1 MTACGYRLRWARS
14 GLSFSLQRAHAP
26 SHVVPATLFGR
37 EHALKEKILR
47 HPALFSRVQPPGEKC
62 GLVEDEELFGM
73 TEGETEM
80 HPIQMP
86 LAEQRDRTMD
96 AEFIEAIRK
105 GTAVSPNFAEGVRYM
120 EFSEAVAQSI
130 YQGRRISMPPEPKMD
145 SWCRPL

>member
-1 MTACGYRLRWARS
+1 MLDYKL
-14 GLSFSLQRAHAP
+14 LI
-26 SHVVPATLFGR
+26 
-37 EHALKEKILR
+37 EK
-47 HPALFSRVQPPGEKC
+47 PG

-145 SWCRPL
+145 SWGRPL